1 MTTERLPD
9 LDADDPVLRI
19 GSPAELLQAVPYLLG
34 FHPAASLVIIGLHR
48 SRLVVTVRLDL
59 VDLADSSAL
68 ADAVDAVHRAGAGEL
83 VGAIYDQCGPA
94 DGRPLPWHGVA
105 EALEVQATRAGCRL
119 VDALLVSDGRWWSYL
134 CDQPGCCPPEG
145 KALAE
150 ETTVVAAA
158 ATYAGL
164 VALPDR
170 AALAATL
177 EPLPLAERERL
188 EPLLRRHENAAVQ
201 AVLDGHGSRH
211 ERSVKRALFAA
222 ARRADATGT
231 AAELSDDEAARFGVA
246 LSGYPIRD
254 SLWMATD
261 DGRVDGRPLWRELAR
276 RLPSPYDA
284 SPLFLFG
291 WCCWRSGNGAL
302 AGIAAEQAV
311 FSDPGYSAADL
322 LLAALARGLDPRRLP
337 KLRLP
342 RSA

>member
-1 MTTERLPD
+1 MTTKRLPD

-59 VDLADSSAL
+59 VDLAESSAL
-68 ADAVDAVHRAGAGEL
+68 ADAVDAVHRGGAGEL
-83 VGAIYDQCGPA
+83 VGAIYDQCAPA

-105 EALEVQATRAGCRL
+105 EALEVEATRAGCRL
-119 VDALLVSDGRWWSYL
+119 VDALLVSDGRWWSYT
-134 CDQPGCCPPEG
+134 CDQPGCCPAEG
-145 KALAE
+145 TALAE

-188 EPLLRRHENAAVQ
+188 EPLVRRHENAAVQ
-201 AVLDGHGSRH
+201 AVLDGHGPRH

-231 AAELSDDEAARFGVA
+231 AAELSDDEVARFGVA
-246 LSGYPIRD
+246 LSGFPIRD
-254 SLWMATD
+254 PLWMATD

-284 SPLFLFG
+284 GPLFLFG
-291 WCCWRSGNGAL
+291 WCCWRAGNGAL